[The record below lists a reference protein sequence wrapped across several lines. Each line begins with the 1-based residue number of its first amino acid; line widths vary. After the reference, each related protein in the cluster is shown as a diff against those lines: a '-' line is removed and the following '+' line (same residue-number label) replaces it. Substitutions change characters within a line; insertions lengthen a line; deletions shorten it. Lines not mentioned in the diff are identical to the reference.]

1 MPLVKTYI
9 LNLPSAHERRA
20 YQAQQA
26 QQLGLDVVFMSA
38 RTPAT
43 QYALLSSMMLLLPKF
58 IAGFSGDFVNAHGYA
73 AFFNATAWLGLPVLI
88 LVGLAWHYQPPD
100 QDQ

>member
-1 MPLVKTYI
+1 
-9 LNLPSAHERRA
+9 
-20 YQAQQA
+20 
-26 QQLGLDVVFMSA
+26 
-38 RTPAT
+38 
-43 QYALLSSMMLLLPKF
+43 LLLPKL

-100 QDQ
+100 QDR